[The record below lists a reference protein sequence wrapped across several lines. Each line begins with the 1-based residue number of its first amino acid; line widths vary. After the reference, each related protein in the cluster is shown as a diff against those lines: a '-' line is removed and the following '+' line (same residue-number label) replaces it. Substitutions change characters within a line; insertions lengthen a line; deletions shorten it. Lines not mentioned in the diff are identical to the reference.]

1 MSLKDCK
8 IDYEAPAVLHEREAA
23 GPIVTGV
30 QYFRGGPIAQG
41 TFADMIVMGR
51 GLPPERAVNTSITID
66 PGVAGDA
73 TFLEFDRY
81 SEIAERSDFP
91 V

>member
-8 IDYEAPAVLHEREAA
+8 IKYEAPAVLHERVAA

-41 TFADMIVMGR
+41 TFADMILMGR
-51 GLPPERAVNTSITID
+51 GLPPERAVNTSITVD
-66 PGVAGDA
+66 ADVAGGE
-73 TFLEFDRY
+73 TFLEFEQY
-81 SEIAERSDFP
+81 SEIAERADFP
-91 V
+91 F